1 MISQP
6 KNILIKN
13 VNLNYARLVTP
24 VENPFEQ
31 GGAPSWELQAVSS
44 DRDTFAEY
52 EAAGGKVKE
61 VEAGYAVSL
70 RRKAQR
76 RDGSPME
83 PVRVVDVN
91 KAPMDDST
99 RRKIGNGSAGNVIV
113 WAAPYEYMKKKGV
126 TFSLTAV
133 QVVDLVEYVANADVD
148 FDMIGTSEEVG
159 ETPIF

>member
-6 KNILIKN
+6 KNILIQN
-13 VNLNYARLVTP
+13 VTMNYVRLVTP
-24 VENPFEQ
+24 VANKFDDRMP
-31 GGAPSWELQAVSS
+31 ASWELQAVSS

-52 EAAGGKVKE
+52 EEAGGKVKE
-61 VEAGYAVSL
+61 VEGGYAVSL
-70 RRKAQR
+70 RRKAAR

-91 KAPMDDST
+91 KVPMNDST
-99 RRKIGNGSAGNVIV
+99 RLTIGNGSTGNVIV
-113 WAAPYEYMKKKGV
+113 WAAPYNYMNKKGV

-133 QVVDLVEYVANADVD
+133 QIVDYVEYVPKADVD
-148 FDMIGTSEEVG
+148 FDMVGTSEEVG